1 MKGQVPPKEARRACV
16 RRVDDVHDG
25 RRRSVRRGPAASG
38 FNVVGRRVGGER
50 RERAGKDQQPK
61 DDGHG
66 RDLPR
71 TELAQVRMPPTLV
84 PTLALAALAL
94 ATAAETA
101 GATTEPSTTDLV
113 ADAAAFKKAAR
124 PLIREY
130 IFSDYA
136 SFAAGELTFR
146 TLKTHL
152 SEALGLPYDSM
163 GTDEHAEVIE
173 SITDAVANRCDGG
186 KLERE
191 RCMARFGHKP
201 KDET

>member
-1 MKGQVPPKEARRACV
+1 
-16 RRVDDVHDG
+16 
-25 RRRSVRRGPAASG
+25 
-38 FNVVGRRVGGER
+38 
-50 RERAGKDQQPK
+50 
-61 DDGHG
+61 
-66 RDLPR
+66 
-71 TELAQVRMPPTLV
+71 MPPLV
-84 PTLALAALAL
+84 PTTLSRALALAL

-101 GATTEPSTTDLV
+101 DATTEPSTTELI

-163 GTDEHAEVIE
+163 GTDEHAAAIE

-201 KDET
+201 KEKDET

>member
-1 MKGQVPPKEARRACV
+1 
-16 RRVDDVHDG
+16 
-25 RRRSVRRGPAASG
+25 
-38 FNVVGRRVGGER
+38 
-50 RERAGKDQQPK
+50 
-61 DDGHG
+61 
-66 RDLPR
+66 
-71 TELAQVRMPPTLV
+71 MPTTLV
-84 PTLALAALAL
+84 PTLALLTALAL

-101 GATTEPSTTDLV
+101 DATTEPSTTELV

-163 GTDEHAEVIE
+163 GTDEHAAAIE
-173 SITDAVANRCDGG
+173 DTTDAVANRCEGG

>member
-1 MKGQVPPKEARRACV
+1 VKGQVPPKEARRACV

-25 RRRSVRRGPAASG
+25 RRRSVRRGPAASRL
-38 FNVVGRRVGGER
+38 NVVGRRVGGER
-50 RERAGKDQQPK
+50 REPAKEQQPK
-61 DDGHG
+61 DGHG

-71 TELAQVRMPPTLV
+71 TELHKKLAMPPTLV

-101 GATTEPSTTDLV
+101 DATTEPSTTDLV

>member
-1 MKGQVPPKEARRACV
+1 MKGQVPPKELRRACV

-38 FNVVGRRVGGER
+38 LNVVGRRVGGER
-50 RERAGKDQQPK
+50 RERKEHQQAGR
-61 DDGHG
+61 H
-66 RDLPR
+66 DLPR
-71 TELAQVRMPPTLV
+71 SKFASSAMPTTLV
-84 PTLALAALAL
+84 PTFALTALAL

-101 GATTEPSTTDLV
+101 DATTEPSTTELV

-163 GTDEHAEVIE
+163 GTDEHAAAIE
-173 SITDAVANRCDGG
+173 DITDAVANRCDGG

>member
-25 RRRSVRRGPAASG
+25 RRRSLWRRPAASG

-61 DDGHG
+61 DGHG
-66 RDLPR
+66 RSPANR
-71 TELAQVRMPPTLV
+71 AQPEVGMPPTLV
-84 PTLALAALAL
+84 PSLALAALAL

-101 GATTEPSTTDLV
+101 DATTEPSTTELV

>member
-1 MKGQVPPKEARRACV
+1 MPASGGSTTCTTGAAAACGA
-16 RRVDDVHDG
+16 DQPLPASTSWAG
-25 RRRSVRRGPAASG
+25 ESAASAESPP
-38 FNVVGRRVGGER
+38 RSSSRKTAI
-50 RERAGKDQQPK
+50 RAKFS
-61 DDGHG
+61 
-66 RDLPR
+66 
-71 TELAQVRMPPTLV
+71 AQIAMPTHALSA
-84 PTLALAALAL
+84 LALAALGL
-94 ATAAETA
+94 ATAAETD
-101 GATTEPSTTDLV
+101 ATTEPSTTDLV

-163 GTDEHAEVIE
+163 GTDEHAAAIE
-173 SITDAVANRCDGG
+173 DVTDAVANRCDGG

-201 KDET
+201 KEKDET

>member
-1 MKGQVPPKEARRACV
+1 MKGQVPPKELRRACV

-50 RERAGKDQQPK
+50 RERAGKVQQPK
-61 DDGHG
+61 DGHG
-66 RDLPR
+66 RSPANR
-71 TELAQVRMPPTLV
+71 ARAELAMSLTSLSLV
-84 PTLALAALAL
+84 ALAALAL

-101 GATTEPSTTDLV
+101 AATTEPSTTDLV

>member
-1 MKGQVPPKEARRACV
+1 
-16 RRVDDVHDG
+16 
-25 RRRSVRRGPAASG
+25 
-38 FNVVGRRVGGER
+38 
-50 RERAGKDQQPK
+50 
-61 DDGHG
+61 
-66 RDLPR
+66 
-71 TELAQVRMPPTLV
+71 MPTTLV
-84 PTLALAALAL
+84 PTLALLTALAL

-101 GATTEPSTTDLV
+101 DATTEPSTTELV

-163 GTDEHAEVIE
+163 GTDEHAAAIE
-173 SITDAVANRCDGG
+173 DVTDAVANRCDGG

-201 KDET
+201 KEKDET

>member
-1 MKGQVPPKEARRACV
+1 M
-16 RRVDDVHDG
+16 
-25 RRRSVRRGPAASG
+25 S
-38 FNVVGRRVGGER
+38 
-50 RERAGKDQQPK
+50 
-61 DDGHG
+61 
-66 RDLPR
+66 
-71 TELAQVRMPPTLV
+71 RMPPTLV
-84 PTLALAALAL
+84 LALALAALAL

-101 GATTEPSTTDLV
+101 DATTEPSTTDLV
-113 ADAAAFKKAAR
+113 SDAAAFKKAAR

-152 SEALGLPYDSM
+152 SGALGLPYDSM

-173 SITDAVANRCDGG
+173 SVTDAVANRCDGG

>member
-1 MKGQVPPKEARRACV
+1 
-16 RRVDDVHDG
+16 
-25 RRRSVRRGPAASG
+25 
-38 FNVVGRRVGGER
+38 
-50 RERAGKDQQPK
+50 
-61 DDGHG
+61 
-66 RDLPR
+66 
-71 TELAQVRMPPTLV
+71 MPPTLV
-84 PTLALAALAL
+84 PTLALLAALAV

-101 GATTEPSTTDLV
+101 DATTEPSTTVLV

-191 RCMARFGHKP
+191 RCSRTIRSS
-201 KDET
+201 ETGSLFLRSILVAV